1 MRSGDDRQVC
11 HCLLQHL
18 ALARRAIIGISFPPI
33 PWPMTWSFIECKCF
47 GCSLPH
53 PWSRKEKGQFVIVC
67 PNANK
72 AGICEHPA
80 AQIKDFQARRGRKQ
94 SKATKRKNLNT
105 VNWDDIPSEHREVF
119 LQQHC
124 AGSIVTMDGGIVGS
138 SITGATTSPTC
149 TSGHRN
155 GSITLHQD
163 IVVFLSNSSK
173 PPARAGF
180 YH

>member
-1 MRSGDDRQVC
+1 MTDKLVILTPMSGLSETRHNWDIFPANTMAYDMEFHRMQMFWMQPASPLVQEGEGTVC
-11 HCLLQHL
+11 HRLPQCKQGRHL
-18 ALARRAIIGISFPPI
+18 RTP
-33 PWPMTWSFIECKCF
+33 
-47 GCSLPH
+47 CS
-53 PWSRKEKGQFVIVC
+53 SNQGFSGETGAQAVQGD
-67 PNANK
+67 K
-72 AGICEHPA
+72 A
-80 AQIKDFQARRGRKQ
+80 QK
-94 SKATKRKNLNT
+94 
-105 VNWDDIPSEHREVF
+105 SEHREVF